1 MENKEAVKRQDLT
14 MEQRLISAGIKTIY
28 SPDFKFSR
36 KDKRW
41 NEITLEYAGKK
52 IIRPNAQ
59 SCVSVC
65 KKRFNLDVWK
75 KY

>member
-1 MENKEAVKRQDLT
+1 MEIKEAVKRQELT

-28 SPDFKFSR
+28 PPDFKFSR
-36 KDKRW
+36 KEKRW
-41 NEITLEYAGKK
+41 GEVALEYAGHK

-65 KKRFNLDVWK
+65 KKHFNLEI
-75 KY
+75 